1 MTLTL
6 RCQRLQRRCFGE
18 LFHQRCLRGAERYE
32 TESSMRIFVYFFF
45 WQRKTWKQGRNYR
58 NCTVFLLIGR
68 RFKFWDIFWS
78 ETVSESVRQNVSMAA
93 AIPSKFVSAS
103 VEASFSWNRNLK
115 PLILNNKNS
124 NNKNNKS
131 KYYNIMIRF
140 VQFSWSLIQ
149 FTQLCHQFMLTM
161 VQHGST

>member
-1 MTLTL
+1 MPTASKEML
-6 RCQRLQRRCFGE
+6 RWTVPSTMPARRGTIRNRVIDADLCLQLRLFGNGKHE
-18 LFHQRCLRGAERYE
+18 NKDGIIVIVL
-32 TESSMRIFVYFFF
+32 FFF
-45 WQRKTWKQGRNYR
+45 SSEDSNFGIFFGQKLFLKVWGRMCLWRLPSHRSLFRPRWK
-58 NCTVFLLIGR
+58 L
-68 RFKFWDIFWS
+68 
-78 ETVSESVRQNVSMAA
+78 
-93 AIPSKFVSAS
+93 
-103 VEASFSWNRNLK
+103 ASFSWNRNLK